1 MVIGGGRIVGLG
13 RVAAG
18 MPIISPSLVLAVLV
32 GVFWA
37 AAAVAVRV
45 TSGARVPFVFLL
57 AVTGAWAG
65 DAIGGRIGG
74 LFDAARIGDFRIV
87 PASIGAICGI
97 LLVVVIAILAPAPG
111 DENLEPD
118 DSSRTGLA
126 AMTPDGLAST
136 ARAAGAAGMASGLRL
151 ARSVRAARRGQGSDD
166 VAIFIRAAAI
176 GSFVGAAVAGA
187 ALHRWRPAG
196 EGGEPARD
204 AGTDEGA

>member
-1 MVIGGGRIVGLG
+1 
-13 RVAAG
+13 
-18 MPIISPSLVLAVLV
+18 MPILSPSLVLAVLV

-118 DSSRTGLA
+118 DSTNRARRDDAGRPRLDRA
-126 AMTPDGLAST
+126 CRRRRRHGQ
-136 ARAAGAAGMASGLRL
+136 RAAPGPE
-151 ARSVRAARRGQGSDD
+151 
-166 VAIFIRAAAI
+166 
-176 GSFVGAAVAGA
+176 
-187 ALHRWRPAG
+187 RPRC
-196 EGGEPARD
+196 PARP
-204 AGTDEGA
+204 GQR